1 MRDIDGALRGG
12 AASLPLRHPLAAA
25 ILLALLVC
33 CAGTFSHS
41 LWSPDEPT
49 GAVVGRAMFD
59 SGDLIVP
66 RLNGSPFL
74 EKPPLYWWVQVAG
87 FHLFG
92 LSHGVARLPSA
103 LFGVLTML
111 TTYLLGRR
119 LGGRLGGMRQGLL
132 AAAVLGSTALF
143 AEEVERV
150 VVDPALAFF
159 VALTHYGFAVLAEP
173 RSARERRGS
182 LVLIALAVPLAF
194 LSKGVVA
201 LGLGVVPPV
210 LWLLATR
217 RTRALRD
224 LLPLAALGVPLFA
237 LFVVPW
243 AVALYKAAG
252 WPALQ
257 ECLLNNT
264 TGRFLNDQR
273 GTVYGHRQ
281 PWWYYGSNAPAVLL
295 PWSLTVPAMLKA
307 GLLRRRRDVPAPP
320 GSEARAL
327 LFSTVILGILFL
339 SVAASKRELYL
350 LPLLPAFSVCV
361 AWWLEGV
368 GKERKEEDGKE
379 RIAERSWDRP
389 TLVLLTGLAIALPLL
404 LWGFALVVKLAPPR
418 QAALAP
424 LRDGLTPAVLA
435 VFGLAVL
442 GGSGIL
448 LIHLLRSRR
457 TGLTPI
463 WVITPYLLLF
473 MAVESGIKRLV
484 DPVKSLSDMT
494 VAVARY
500 LPGTDPVPAYLPP
513 GVSNESLFGI
523 LGFDLGRRTR
533 PLTTPEALMDYWERD
548 PAALVLVRAEDA
560 RRLPPALFRR
570 LRFVYDEIGRKA
582 SPYAIAGWSGG

>member
-1 MRDIDGALRGG
+1 MQDIDGASRG
-12 AASLPLRHPLAAA
+12 ASSPLRHPLIPLSTAV
-25 ILLALLVC
+25 LLALLVC

-49 GAVVGRAMFD
+49 GAAVGRAMLD

-111 TTYLLGRR
+111 TTYFLGRR
-119 LGGRLGGMRQGLL
+119 LGGPRQGLL

-159 VALTHYGFAVLAEP
+159 VALAHYGFAVLAEP
-173 RSARERRGS
+173 RSPGERRGA
-182 LVLIALAVPLAF
+182 LALIALAAPLAF

-201 LGLGVVPPV
+201 LGLGLVPPM

-217 RTRALRD
+217 RMRALRD
-224 LLPLAALGVPLFA
+224 LLPLAVFGVPLFA
-237 LFVVPW
+237 LCVTPW

-264 TGRFLNDQR
+264 AGRFLNDQR

-295 PWSLTVPAMLKA
+295 PWSLTVPAMLKS
-307 GLLRRRRDVPAPP
+307 GLLRRRRDVPAAP

-361 AWWLEGV
+361 AWWLEGI
-368 GKERKEEDGKE
+368 GENR
-379 RIAERSWDRP
+379 AERCWDRP
-389 TLVLLTGLAIALPLL
+389 TLNLLTGLAIALPLL
-404 LWGFALVVKLAPPR
+404 LWGAALIVKLAPPR
-418 QAALAP
+418 QADLAP
-424 LRDGLTPAVLA
+424 LRNGLSAAVLVA
-435 VFGLAVL
+435 FGLVAL
-442 GGSGIL
+442 SGSGVL

-457 TGLTPI
+457 TEITPI
-463 WVITPYLLLF
+463 WVVVPFLLLF
-473 MAVESGIKRLV
+473 MAVESGLKALV
-484 DPVKSLSDMT
+484 DPVKTLSGMT
-494 VAVARY
+494 AAVARH
-500 LPGTDPVPAYLPP
+500 LPRTDPVPAYLPP

-533 PLTTPEALMDYWERD
+533 PLTTPEELQSWFERN
-548 PAALVLVRAEDA
+548 PGALVLFRAEQL
-560 RRLPPALFRR
+560 RRLPPDLVRR
-570 LRFVYDEIGRKA
+570 LRTVYDETGRTA
-582 SPYAIAGWSGG
+582 SPYAIASWSPATSAGG